1 MGLGREAG
9 ETRYFP
15 PDFDPL
21 LVPSLKGPRKAPIVR
36 MQMPFG
42 VQCNECGEGI
52 PQAKKFHAAKER
64 VKGEDYLGKVAVF
77 RLTVQC
83 PRCASN
89 IALKTDPG
97 NFDYVVEAGASRK
110 YEHHVAE
117 KQKADA
123 EDALV
128 AEEQGDTLAEHTRK
142 VEDARREMSMLERLE
157 EMHHHAVTKSFV
169 TDEQLFNTTLDKHLI
184 DKQKQQ
190 LADEEEAR
198 AVFRR
203 RELEQADKQK
213 KERNSTTNTTSTAA
227 TAASKS
233 ENSEDEFPPVMITKR
248 KKSKKS
254 KKKLKEEPTGLAG
267 LGDY

>member
-42 VQCNECGEGI
+42 LQCNECGDGI
-52 PQAKKFHAAKER
+52 PLAKKFHAAKER

-77 RLTVQC
+77 RLTIQC

-89 IALKTDPG
+89 ISLKTDPA
-97 NFDYVVEAGASRK
+97 NFDYVVEAGATRK

-117 KQKADA
+117 KEKADA

-142 VEDARREMSMLERLE
+142 VEDARREMSMLEHLE
-157 EMHHHAVTKSFV
+157 DLHHQAVTKSFV
-169 TDEQLFNTTLDKHLI
+169 TDDQLFNATIDKHTSNE
-184 DKQKQQ
+184 QKLK
-190 LADEEEAR
+190 LADEEEAK
-198 AVFRR
+198 AFFRR
-203 RELEQADKQK
+203 LELEKAEEQ
-213 KERNSTTNTTSTAA
+213 
-227 TAASKS
+227 KS
-233 ENSEDEFPPVMITKR
+233 EKKVITQPPLPTSEEPEASDIPVVVTAKR
-248 KKSKKS
+248 KKTKKV
-254 KKKLKEEPTGLAG
+254 KKKAKVEEPTGLGG
-267 LGDY
+267 LDYD